1 MNRRTINE
9 REYSMTRRIGLAAL
23 ALSALAILS
32 PSPAEAQFTFY
43 YNTTSCSGTRSLS
56 GATSC
61 YVVDPISGVT
71 IEGQGN
77 FECQMTL
84 YCADGVTVKMCWA
97 FPDFGDGPGLCAGYT
112 TGGGHIHCKSD
123 YGPFAEYC

>member
-1 MNRRTINE
+1 
-9 REYSMTRRIGLAAL
+9 MTRRIGLAAL

-32 PSPAEAQFTFY
+32 PSPAEAYFTFF
-43 YNTTSCSGTRSLS
+43 YNSVSCSGTTT
-56 GATSC
+56 GGGDTSC

-77 FECQMTL
+77 SECQMTL
-84 YCADGVTVKMCWA
+84 YCADGITVKMCWA
-97 FPDFGDGPGLCAGYT
+97 APDFGDRPGLCAAYT

-123 YGPFAEYC
+123 YGSWAEYC